1 MTHSRTPP
9 PEGDKPKL
17 PDVDDYLTPE
27 QETQL
32 RTSTAWVAWAW
43 QREHGCADFDCLRCR
58 VGRALAVLS
67 KALMDANAATD
78 ILCGLIPDL
87 VQRGGE
93 LDPAPNVGKYEEVC
107 HLLIKTLDNLEQCGV
122 ETAHAMGTPAP
133 TGTGLSFTDKT
144 FN

>member
-1 MTHSRTPP
+1 MTHPRTPEDVP
-9 PEGDKPKL
+9 KPKL

-43 QREHGCADFDCLRCR
+43 QREHGCDDFDCLRCR
-58 VGRALAVLS
+58 VGRALAVMS
-67 KALMDANAATD
+67 KGLMDANAAAD

-87 VQRGGE
+87 VGE
-93 LDPAPNVGKYEEVC
+93 GKELVPPPDVAKYEEVC

-122 ETAHAMGTPAP
+122 NMARAMGTPAP

-144 FN
+144 LN

>member
-1 MTHSRTPP
+1 MTHPKPERPEPP
-9 PEGDKPKL
+9 IEGEAHVKL

-32 RTSTAWVAWAW
+32 RTSTSRVAWQW
-43 QREHGCADFDCLRCR
+43 QRAHGCADFDCLRCR

-67 KALMDANAATD
+67 KGLMDANAATD

-87 VQRGGE
+87 VQTGFTLEPQPDVKR
-93 LDPAPNVGKYEEVC
+93 YEEVC
-107 HLLIKTLDNLEQCGV
+107 HLLIKALDNVEQCGV
-122 ETAHAMGTPAP
+122 NLASAMGTPASP
-133 TGTGLSFTDKT
+133 DTGMR